1 MKPMNSDQL
10 VTVMGGAA
18 TNPSWIA
25 PLPEIFNTTKPAW
38 GLAPKPARPGT
49 SWLRSPQV

>member
-18 TNPSWIA
+18 ATNPSWIK
-25 PLPEIFNTTKPAW
+25 PLPDLFGAAKPKSATKPT
-38 GLAPKPARPGT
+38 GT
-49 SWLRSPQV
+49 SWLR